1 MRRNPEGDGDRD
13 RSVVAV
19 GRGEPNVGD
28 LVLLPSGIAP
38 GDDIE
43 IGIWWRAMSDP
54 RYLRVWLV
62 WEPPLSTVE

>member
-1 MRRNPEGDGDRD
+1 
-13 RSVVAV
+13 
-19 GRGEPNVGD
+19 
-28 LVLLPSGIAP
+28 VLLPSGIAP